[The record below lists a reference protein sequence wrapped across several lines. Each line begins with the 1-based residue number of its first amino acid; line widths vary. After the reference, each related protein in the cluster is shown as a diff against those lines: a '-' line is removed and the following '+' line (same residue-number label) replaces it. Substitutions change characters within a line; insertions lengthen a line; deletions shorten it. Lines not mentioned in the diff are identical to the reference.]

1 MSKIVTTTVTADD
14 TNTLTIGETGDS
26 VNISGDSLNVNALQ
40 DAGGNAIFTSD
51 GSGTVTAGSFPGS
64 MKLIS
69 TQTAS
74 GAASVSFT
82 SGLDSTYDVYLF
94 KLFDINGTSDS
105 AEFTFQVSTNGGSSY
120 GVNITSSF
128 YYAANTE
135 ADSGHISYH
144 TSYDLAQSTNYQTIG
159 YDLGSDADECLA
171 GNLYLFAP
179 SSTTYVKQFAST
191 TTAYDT
197 GGPAG
202 GAQNTFVDGYVNTTS
217 AVDALN
223 FKMNS
228 GNFDRIISLYGISKT

>member
-94 KLFDINGTSDS
+94 RLFDINGTSDS
-105 AEFTFQVSTNGGSSY
+105 A
-120 GVNITSSF
+120 
-128 YYAANTE
+128 
-135 ADSGHISYH
+135 
-144 TSYDLAQSTNYQTIG
+144 
-159 YDLGSDADECLA
+159 
-171 GNLYLFAP
+171 
-179 SSTTYVKQFAST
+179 
-191 TTAYDT
+191 
-197 GGPAG
+197 
-202 GAQNTFVDGYVNTTS
+202 
-217 AVDALN
+217 
-223 FKMNS
+223 
-228 GNFDRIISLYGISKT
+228 